1 MCIVM
6 FFSMKITFL
15 FLLLILVHNLPLLH
29 PTLILGLV
37 HFYFSPVSKLLC
49 FGPNSIPTPPI
60 PPTTNTTPPIH
71 QPPNPVHLPS
81 ILGPHP
87 FTNTPLASLSN
98 PTPQAH
104 LPEPI
109 ILTNSPSSQMTTNAV
124 HVISPIPNPNIAIP
138 NPSPPT
144 LPLSSY
150 PMTTRSKS
158 GISKKKVFST
168 TTLDYLQTEP
178 PNYTIASKI
187 PEWHAVMASEFD
199 ALQRKHTWSFVPPSP
214 S

>member
-1 MCIVM
+1 MCLIM
-6 FFSMKITFL
+6 FFFNENHFPFSTSSTGSQPPTSSSNSYSWLSSLL
-15 FLLLILVHNLPLLH
+15 FFH
-29 PTLILGLV
+29 
-37 HFYFSPVSKLLC
+37 LC
-49 FGPNSIPTPPI
+49 QNSSVFGPLPIPTPPI

-87 FTNTPLASLSN
+87 FTNTPLASLPN

-104 LPEPI
+104 LLEPI
-109 ILTNSPSSQMTTNAV
+109 VLTNSPSSQMTTNVV
-124 HVISPIPNPNIAIP
+124 HVISPIPNPNITIP
-138 NPSPPT
+138 NPSPST
-144 LPLSSY
+144 LPLSSH

-178 PNYTIASKI
+178 PNYIIASKI
-187 PEWHAVMASEFD
+187 LEWHTTMVSEFN
-199 ALQRKHTWSFVPPSP
+199 AL
-214 S
+214 